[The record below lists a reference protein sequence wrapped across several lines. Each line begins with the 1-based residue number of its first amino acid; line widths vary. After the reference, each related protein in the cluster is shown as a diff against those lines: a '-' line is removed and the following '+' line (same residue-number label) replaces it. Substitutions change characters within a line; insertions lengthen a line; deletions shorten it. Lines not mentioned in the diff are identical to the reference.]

1 MSYPKW
7 PVMIGCVFLW
17 IGFVCAISFMEA
29 WLKFRAP
36 GITVPLGLGIGR
48 LVFQA
53 LNKVEW
59 FFAILIL
66 GNMLLSKTA
75 FFSRNNLFYLIPLT
89 LLLLQSVWLL
99 PALDA
104 RAELHI
110 QGLPVPDSF
119 LHVYYVGME
128 MVKVIGLMIIGIS
141 LFTEMTQGNRKQ
153 SNGIVHES
161 NN

>member
-1 MSYPKW
+1 MIKYPL
-7 PVMIGCVFLW
+7 VIASVFLW

-48 LVFQA
+48 LVFFA

-59 FFAILIL
+59 IFAIIIFANLLWTQKGTLLSHQFILLIPLIILIL
-66 GNMLLSKTA
+66 QTA
-75 FFSRNNLFYLIPLT
+75 
-89 LLLLQSVWLL
+89 WLL

-110 QGLPVPDSF
+110 QGAQIAHSY
-119 LHVYYVGME
+119 LHLYYVIAE
-128 MVKVIGLMIIGIS
+128 LIKVGTLAYFGIKI
-141 LFTEMTQGNRKQ
+141 LKL
-153 SNGIVHES
+153 
-161 NN
+161 